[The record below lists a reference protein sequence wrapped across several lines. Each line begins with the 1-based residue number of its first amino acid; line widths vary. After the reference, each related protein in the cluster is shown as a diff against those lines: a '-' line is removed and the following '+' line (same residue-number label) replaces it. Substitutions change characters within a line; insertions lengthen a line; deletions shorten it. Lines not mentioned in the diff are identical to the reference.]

1 MADLLQQATI
11 GDDPTFQRKVRAAIV
26 TRALAASTS
35 TELKVRQLAQA
46 VLEKPDEWAVQ
57 IARGLAS
64 KTSGYPAITRADQ
77 IDDAAIATYLNDVF
91 VAYLAAS

>member
-1 MADLLQQATI
+1 MANLLEQAAI

-26 TRALAASTS
+26 SRALAASTS

-46 VLEKPDEWAVQ
+46 VLEKPDEWSIQ

-64 KTSGYPAITRADQ
+64 KTSAYPTITRADQ
-77 IDDAAIATYLNDVF
+77 IDDESIATYLDEVF